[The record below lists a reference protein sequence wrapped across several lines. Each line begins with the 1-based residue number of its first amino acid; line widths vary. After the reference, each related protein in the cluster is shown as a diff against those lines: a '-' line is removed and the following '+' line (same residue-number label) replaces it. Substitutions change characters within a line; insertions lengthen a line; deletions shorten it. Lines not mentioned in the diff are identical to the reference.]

1 MTVHNPDIGRVL
13 PVYVADRYEGFDA
26 KPYPEL
32 SDARAR
38 PLPRGE
44 RRGRAGRRPTP
55 DVALANHLVM
65 GPVILARADVARPT
79 P

>member
-32 SDARAR
+32 SDAELDHYIEANVAAVQAAPRATS
-38 PLPRGE
+38 PS
-44 RRGRAGRRPTP
+44 PT
-55 DVALANHLVM
+55 
-65 GPVILARADVARPT
+65 T
-79 P
+79 S